1 MIHLFARLAKF
12 CITFFLFS
20 LDEDNAYA
28 KLCGVGYT
36 RCIMGEVQMANKE
49 NIRICIGK
57 KCAILTVKVRTLL
70 SFFLNKYHEPLVV
83 CLS

>member
-1 MIHLFARLAKF
+1 
-12 CITFFLFS
+12 
-20 LDEDNAYA
+20 
-28 KLCGVGYT
+28 
-36 RCIMGEVQMANKE
+36 MANKE